1 MPIALRVWRIAYK
14 KLIIYLNR
22 PKMKQEPMMEN
33 LVNAYPYVFEIDG
46 NLDRLIRSIE
56 LLSYVNPL
64 NIEKEKH
71 AFFASKYTQNP
82 EFRYPKLKFDPY
94 KLHRLFFSQRLER
107 IKDEKLRTAY
117 QEIIYYYSNMVQ
129 CIQTIGQKNRFHY
142 NSLRVYGSPTE
153 KDVENAKYI
162 LHFTDETH
170 GPDMERKFTPLE
182 AKEYFEEFASRYDFP
197 LKIKYST
204 SIAADAMVSNA
215 TKTLLV
221 KKNTKFSKNQLLTL
235 ANHEIGVH
243 MVTTFNAQ
251 NQPLKIF
258 SNGFPKNVETQEGL
272 AVFSEYMS
280 GALTLKRLKE
290 LSHRVLASDSLIKG
304 YTFADT
310 FDMIHAQ
317 YKLDR
322 DTAFSIT
329 LRAHRG
335 GGFTKDRLYLSGLR
349 KIYKRYQQQ
358 KPMDIL
364 LSGKVSLDWEE
375 LIEHSLKIGL
385 AVPNSYDNFAFQ
397 TNKNENKTLDFILNN
412 LK

>member
-1 MPIALRVWRIAYK
+1 MIKEKELDELK
-14 KLIIYLNR
+14 K
-22 PKMKQEPMMEN
+22 E
-33 LVNAYPYVFEIDG
+33 YPYVFQIDG
-46 NLDRLIRSIE
+46 NLNRLVKSIE

-64 NIEKEKH
+64 NIEKEKN
-71 AFFASKYTQNP
+71 AFFASKYTKSP
-82 EFRYPKLKFDPY
+82 EFRYPKLKFNPY
-94 KLHRLFFSQRLER
+94 KLHRMFFSQRLER
-107 IKDEKLRTAY
+107 IRDDKLRSMY

-129 CIQTIGQKNRFHY
+129 CIESIGQKNRFHY

-162 LHFTDETH
+162 LHFADEES
-170 GPDMERKFTPLE
+170 GRDMEKVYTPE
-182 AKEYFEEFASRYDFP
+182 DAKEYFEDFAKQYDFP
-197 LKIKYST
+197 LNVKYST

-215 TKTLLV
+215 TKTLLI
-221 KKNTKFSKNQLLTL
+221 KKNTKFSKNQLSTL

-243 MVTTFNAQ
+243 LVTTFNGE

-290 LSHRVLASDSLIKG
+290 LAHRVLASDSLIKG
-304 YTFADT
+304 YSFSDT
-310 FDMIHAQ
+310 FDLIHSQ
-317 YKLDR
+317 NKLNR
-322 DTAFSIT
+322 DAAFSVT

-349 KIYKRYQQQ
+349 KIYKRYLQNQ
-358 KPMDIL
+358 PMDIL
-364 LSGKVSLDWEE
+364 LSGKVSMDYEE
-375 LIEHSLKIGL
+375 FINHALKKGL
-385 AVPNSYDNFAFQ
+385 AS
-397 TNKNENKTLDFILNN
+397 TNVYENYAYKTKKNENATLDFILNN